1 MDRDTEIEIEEYRKK
16 LAENPSSLIFLPLA
30 ELFRKNGLYDEAL
43 ETCSKG
49 LAFHPDYISARLF
62 LAKVRLEKNMPAEA
76 EEELRK
82 ITEIDPDNIMAH
94 TLLEGIYR
102 QSGSL
107 KLAKAAEE
115 KINSIASTPP
125 ETSPEK
131 NSGMETVTM
140 AEVYFKQGLLDEAMV
155 VYEKIVKRN
164 PLDVNASGRL
174 QELRALKEE
183 EFKSFREK
191 KDRLLSELKELRET
205 IRQADEQIA
214 GLEKEL

>member
-16 LAENPSSLIFLPLA
+16 LADNPASLIFLPLA
-30 ELFRKNGLYDEAL
+30 DLFRKNRLYDEAI
-43 ETCSKG
+43 ETCAKG
-49 LAFHPDYISARLF
+49 LSFHPDYISARLF
-62 LAKVRLEKNMPAEA
+62 LAKIRLEQNMPAEA
-76 EEELRK
+76 AEELKK

-94 TLLEGIYR
+94 TMLEGIYR
-102 QSGSL
+102 QSGSPE
-107 KLAKAAEE
+107 LANAAVK

-125 ETSPEK
+125 EASLEK
-131 NSGMETVTM
+131 NPGMETVTM
-140 AEVYFKQGLLDEAMV
+140 AEVYFKQGLLDEAMG

-164 PLDVNASGRL
+164 PLDVNASSRL
-174 QELRALKEE
+174 QELRSLKEE
-183 EFKSFREK
+183 EFKSFRNK